1 MKEVWAPWRIEYF
14 RKPKE
19 KGCFLCKG
27 FAGRADHRNHILKRG
42 RTCAVLMNRYP
53 YTGGHLM
60 VAPFR
65 HVATIEGLSEAE
77 LAEMMKLATAAMK
90 ALRKT
95 IKPHGFN
102 VGINIGE
109 AAGAGLKD
117 HVHLHI
123 VPRWRGDTNFITV
136 MADVRVVPQA
146 IDELWGKLREV
157 MKGSLPRR

>member
-1 MKEVWAPWRIEYF
+1 
-14 RKPKE
+14 
-19 KGCFLCKG
+19 
-27 FAGRADHRNHILKRG
+27 
-42 RTCAVLMNRYP
+42 MNRYP

-65 HVATIEGLSEAE
+65 HVATVEEMSERE
-77 LAEMMKLATAAMK
+77 LAEMMALTKEAMK

-95 IKPHGFN
+95 IRPHGFN
-102 VGINIGE
+102 VGINVGE

-146 IDELWGKLREV
+146 LAELWGKLREV
-157 MKGSLPRR
+157 MAPRRR